1 MASEM
6 PEHVRLLLDRHIS
19 SVEQLELLFLLHEEP
34 RASFTPE
41 AAARRIGTTGHS
53 ARIRLAELV
62 AGGLTRESDGA
73 YTYAPG
79 AHDAA
84 VADLRRLYTTHR
96 VRIISRIFDKPP
108 ESVRNFADAFR
119 LKKKDQ

>member
-6 PEHVRLLLDRHIS
+6 PERVRQLLDRHIS
-19 SVEQLELLFLLHEEP
+19 SVEQLELLFLLHEDAS
-34 RASFTPE
+34 ASFTPD

-53 ARIRLAELV
+53 ARIRLVELV
-62 AGGLTRESDGA
+62 GGGLARESDG
-73 YTYAPG
+73 TFSYAPG

-84 VADLRRLYTTHR
+84 VADLRRLYSTHR

>member
-1 MASEM
+1 MATEM
-6 PEHVRLLLDRHIS
+6 PERVRLLLDRHIS
-19 SVEQLELLFLLHEEP
+19 SVEQLELLFLLHEDAS
-34 RASFTPE
+34 ASFTPE
-41 AAARRIGTTGHS
+41 TAAKRIGTTGHS

-62 AGGLTRESDGA
+62 AGGLARESDGA
-73 YTYAPG
+73 YVYAAG
-79 AHDAA
+79 THDAA
-84 VADLRRLYTTHR
+84 VADLRRLYSTHR